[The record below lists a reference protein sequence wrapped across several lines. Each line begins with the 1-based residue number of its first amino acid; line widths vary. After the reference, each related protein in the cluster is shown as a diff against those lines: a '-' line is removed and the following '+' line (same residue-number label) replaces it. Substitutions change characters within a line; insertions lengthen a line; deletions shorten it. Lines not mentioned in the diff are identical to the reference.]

1 MRTAVLI
8 PARNAAKTI
17 GRLVQQAKAL
27 GFCVIVVDDG
37 STDTTSDN
45 AKEAGAV
52 VLKNEKNLGKGAAL
66 RNGFEYI
73 LNNDFD
79 AVITMDADGQHD
91 PAFLADFVKRAV
103 SGRAELILGNRMHH
117 TKDMPQ
123 ARVITNRFMSRLLSK
138 KIGRHLPDTQ
148 CGFRLI
154 KRGLLAKLHFSTSR
168 YDMESEMLIQA
179 ASLGSRIESIP
190 ITSIYSGQR
199 SRINPIIDTLRFIR
213 LMLKMK

>member
-8 PARNAAKTI
+8 PAHNAAKTI
-17 GRLVQQAKAL
+17 GRLVQQAKVL

-52 VLKNEKNLGKGAAL
+52 VLKNPKNLGKGTAL
-66 RNGFEYI
+66 QNGFEYI

-91 PAFLADFVKRAV
+91 PAFLADFVKKAL
-103 SGRAELILGNRMHH
+103 SGGAELILGNRMHH
-117 TKDMPQ
+117 TKDMPL
-123 ARVITNRFMSRLLSK
+123 ARIITNRFMSRLLSK
-138 KIGRHLPDTQ
+138 KINRHVPDTQ

-154 KRGLLAKLHFSTSR
+154 KKGLLAKLHFSTSR

>member
-73 LNNDFD
+73 LDQDFD

-91 PAFLADFVKRAV
+91 PAFLADFAKKASSV
-103 SGRAELILGNRMHH
+103 SSTLILGNRMHR
-117 TKDMPQ
+117 TKDMPL

-138 KIGRHLPDTQ
+138 KIGQYVPDTQ

-154 KRGLLAKLHFSTSR
+154 KKDLLAKLHFSTSR

-179 ASLGSRIESIP
+179 ARLGSRIESIP
-190 ITSIYSGQR
+190 ISSIYSGQR